1 MVAGAGLSEG
11 CRNRGLGLSAFMQ
24 VRGCPLQL
32 ALQVGDNLNINE
44 LCYVEKLW
52 TDRIRVFKAC
62 ITES

>member
-1 MVAGAGLSEG
+1 
-11 CRNRGLGLSAFMQ
+11 MQ